1 MNVFEDLLVE
11 LKDENLLEETVDLS
25 PISDWAGGASLK
37 ASKPSLKGNGKNQ
50 KNGSNTRKQ
59 KAADGDPH
67 LKQSQ
72 SNTAILSDQMSALQ
86 FVDFVISAAHRLGGA
101 AGLPFDDLLVQKAF
115 HRYTQA
121 GNDTESE
128 EFLEAE
134 LALHNSLRSWD
145 TDLVNRDSNLPVGAL
160 RRYTESAIPPLSPQA
175 LFALVRFYRTIPF
188 SESALFK
195 FDFVVTRLFSK
206 FVDGDRRDLLC
217 TRSDVVKHLSQ
228 RYSKWGLDAF
238 KSLPSD
244 DPDIALVCLS
254 FDEFAAEAE
263 SAATL
268 SGLVDAKLFERL
280 HELKRNSGEI
290 LFVPQVTAAAI
301 ESNLRISKK
310 LFDLAESNQ
319 SGSEGLDAELV
330 SDAIARTFVSKGA
343 EDTTNRISI
352 SVDNNA
358 TSAASS
364 RRAKTSWQG
373 KAYRAR
379 RTGRWN
385 VFGINPW
392 LLTATILSV
401 LISLGIY
408 VWSQY
413 FIDEP
418 AASSMSAK
426 VVNIDNLELQ
436 QYVAT
441 AKLTGDMLHV
451 IVSPQYNELAHDKRQ
466 EVVQKVRILGE
477 TKGYRRVTF
486 YNAEGKA
493 IAYAS
498 ADRTDIQ

>member
-1 MNVFEDLLVE
+1 MAIVAICFARGQ
-11 LKDENLLEETVDLS
+11 T
-25 PISDWAGGASLK
+25 W
-37 ASKPSLKGNGKNQ
+37 
-50 KNGSNTRKQ
+50 SN
-59 KAADGDPH
+59 
-67 LKQSQ
+67 
-72 SNTAILSDQMSALQ
+72 
-86 FVDFVISAAHRLGGA
+86 ISASG
-101 AGLPFDDLLVQKAF
+101 
-115 HRYTQA
+115 
-121 GNDTESE
+121 
-128 EFLEAE
+128 
-134 LALHNSLRSWD
+134 
-145 TDLVNRDSNLPVGAL
+145 
-160 RRYTESAIPPLSPQA
+160 IPSG
-175 LFALVRFYRTIPF
+175 VW
-188 SESALFK
+188 
-195 FDFVVTRLFSK
+195 
-206 FVDGDRRDLLC
+206 
-217 TRSDVVKHLSQ
+217 TRSN
-228 RYSKWGLDAF
+228 RF
-238 KSLPSD
+238 P
-244 DPDIALVCLS
+244 
-254 FDEFAAEAE
+254 
-263 SAATL
+263 
-268 SGLVDAKLFERL
+268 LVDAKLFERL